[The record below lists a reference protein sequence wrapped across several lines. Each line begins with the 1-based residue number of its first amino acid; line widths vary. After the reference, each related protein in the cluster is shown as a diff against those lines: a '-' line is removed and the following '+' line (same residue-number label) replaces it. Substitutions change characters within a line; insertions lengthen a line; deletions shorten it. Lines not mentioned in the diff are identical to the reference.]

1 MSIGT
6 NDSVISSAL
15 LNAVK
20 GLYSS
25 KITVIAAA
33 GNENHYRVS
42 SPGISPYVITAG
54 AMEDKVRFKFKASK
68 SYYYKPDIFTP
79 SEDIVSCRSENFS
92 FAASN
97 RSSEQ
102 AINESY
108 ISMSG
113 TSMATPMI
121 AGAAALLY
129 QYNPAFTPYDIKHI
143 LNSAAKANGNVLNLE
158 KVFRSL

>member
-33 GNENHYRVS
+33 GNENHSRVP
-42 SPGISPYVITAG
+42 SPGRSPYVITAG

-68 SYYYKPDIFTP
+68 S
-79 SEDIVSCRSENFS
+79 
-92 FAASN
+92 
-97 RSSEQ
+97 
-102 AINESY
+102 
-108 ISMSG
+108 
-113 TSMATPMI
+113 
-121 AGAAALLY
+121 
-129 QYNPAFTPYDIKHI
+129 
-143 LNSAAKANGNVLNLE
+143 
-158 KVFRSL
+158 